1 MKLHHKILLGMG
13 AGLIWAAASAYLGG
27 AQFTQD
33 WIAPLGTLFINA
45 LKLIAVPLVLFSII
59 DGVGQLGDPKAL
71 GRIGGKALGLYL
83 LTTLAAILTGLMVV
97 NVVNPGE
104 SADLAQRTENRR
116 GFEAWLKATGKP
128 SPDGQWLTDATAADN
143 LDVADAALA
152 AKIST
157 VQSGTRG
164 PLDFLTEMVP
174 SNVFEALNAG
184 SMLQIIVF
192 AIFFGV
198 VLVLMPREHTDRV
211 RPLMGQL
218 SAVFVH
224 MVVVVMK
231 GAPYFVFAL
240 MAGTLTQ
247 LTGDD
252 PERLPGLLQTYG
264 TYMLTVLGGLV
275 LILLTVYP
283 TIAWWSTRRAG
294 WSWMQTFR
302 FFFAGMR
309 PAQLLAFS
317 TSSSA
322 ATLPVTLE
330 CVHDNLKVEEE
341 VSQFT
346 LPIGATINMDGTSL
360 YQAVAVVFLAQ
371 FHLVDL
377 SMAQQAT
384 IVLTAVAASVGA
396 AAIPSAGLIM
406 LIMVLDSVGLNPA
419 WIALIFPVD
428 RLLDMARTVINVTSD
443 AAVALNVAASEGQ
456 WRGAESPAQ

>member
-1 MKLHHKILLGMG
+1 MKLYHKILLGMG
-13 AGLIWAAASAYLGG
+13 AGLIWAVASAFLGG
-27 AQFTQD
+27 AQFTAD
-33 WIAPLGTLFINA
+33 WIAPFGTLFINA

-71 GRIGGKALGLYL
+71 GRIGGKALGLYM
-83 LTTLAAILTGLMVV
+83 LTTVAAILTGLLVV
-97 NVVNPGE
+97 NLVKPGKA
-104 SADLAQRTENRR
+104 ADHAQRLENRR
-116 GFEAWLKATGKP
+116 GFEAWLKASGKP

-143 LDVADAALA
+143 AEVLDASLA
-152 AKIST
+152 AKIET
-157 VQSGTRG
+157 VQAGDRG
-164 PLDFLTEMVP
+164 PLAFLTEMVP
-174 SNVFEALNAG
+174 SNVFEALSAG

-198 VLVLMPREHTDRV
+198 VLVLMPREQSDRV

-218 SAVFVH
+218 SAVFIH
-224 MVVVVMK
+224 MVVIVMRA
-231 GAPYFVFAL
+231 APFFVFAL

-252 PERLPGLLQTYG
+252 PARLPSLIQTYG
-264 TYMLTVLGGLV
+264 TYMLTVLAGLA
-275 LILLTVYP
+275 LILFTLYP
-283 TIAWWSTRRAG
+283 TIAWWSTRRFG
-294 WSWMQTFR
+294 WSWMRTFR
-302 FFFAGMR
+302 FFFSGMR

-371 FHLVDL
+371 FHLIDL
-377 SMAQQAT
+377 SFAQQSV

-428 RLLDMARTVINVTSD
+428 RILDMARTVINVSSD
-443 AAVALNVAASEGQ
+443 AAVAMNVAASEKQ
-456 WRGAESPAQ
+456 WRGAE

>member
-13 AGLIWAAASAYLGG
+13 AGLVWAAASAYLGG

-83 LTTLAAILTGLMVV
+83 LTTFAAILTGLMVV

-143 LDVADAALA
+143 LDLADAALA

-224 MVVVVMK
+224 MVVVVMN

-240 MAGTLTQ
+240 MAGTLNQ

-252 PERLPGLLQTYG
+252 PEPHTGRLQP
-264 TYMLTVLGGLV
+264 
-275 LILLTVYP
+275 
-283 TIAWWSTRRAG
+283 
-294 WSWMQTFR
+294 
-302 FFFAGMR
+302 
-309 PAQLLAFS
+309 
-317 TSSSA
+317 
-322 ATLPVTLE
+322 
-330 CVHDNLKVEEE
+330 
-341 VSQFT
+341 
-346 LPIGATINMDGTSL
+346 DGT
-360 YQAVAVVFLAQ
+360 
-371 FHLVDL
+371 
-377 SMAQQAT
+377 
-384 IVLTAVAASVGA
+384 
-396 AAIPSAGLIM
+396 
-406 LIMVLDSVGLNPA
+406 
-419 WIALIFPVD
+419 
-428 RLLDMARTVINVTSD
+428 
-443 AAVALNVAASEGQ
+443 
-456 WRGAESPAQ
+456 

>member
-13 AGLIWAAASAYLGG
+13 AGLLWAIGSAFAGG
-27 AQFTQD
+27 AQFTAD
-33 WIAPLGTLFINA
+33 WIAPFGTLFINA

-83 LTTLAAILTGLMVV
+83 ITTLAAILTGLMVV
-97 NVVNPGE
+97 NLVQPGKT
-104 SADLAQRTENRR
+104 ADHAQRMENRR

-128 SPDGQWLTDATAADN
+128 SPDGQWLTEATAADN
-143 LDVADAALA
+143 VEAMDASLA
-152 AKIST
+152 AKIET
-157 VQSGTRG
+157 VQSGDRG
-164 PLDFLTEMVP
+164 PLAFLTEMVP
-174 SNVFEALNAG
+174 SNVFEALSAG

-224 MVVVVMK
+224 MVVVIMQA
-231 GAPYFVFAL
+231 APFFVFAL

-252 PERLPGLLQTYG
+252 PARLPSLIQTYG
-264 TYMLTVLGGLV
+264 TYMLTVLGGLAT
-275 LILLTVYP
+275 ILFTVYP
-283 TIAWWSTRRAG
+283 TIAWWSTRRFG
-294 WSWMQTFR
+294 WSWARTFR
-302 FFFAGMR
+302 FFFSGMR

-371 FHLVDL
+371 FHLIDL
-377 SMAQQAT
+377 SFAQQST

-428 RLLDMARTVINVTSD
+428 RLLDMARTVINVSSD
-443 AAVALNVAASEGQ
+443 AAVAMNVAASENQ
-456 WRGAESPAQ
+456 WRGAE

>member
-1 MKLHHKILLGMG
+1 
-13 AGLIWAAASAYLGG
+13 
-27 AQFTQD
+27 
-33 WIAPLGTLFINA
+33 
-45 LKLIAVPLVLFSII
+45 
-59 DGVGQLGDPKAL
+59 
-71 GRIGGKALGLYL
+71 
-83 LTTLAAILTGLMVV
+83 
-97 NVVNPGE
+97 
-104 SADLAQRTENRR
+104 
-116 GFEAWLKATGKP
+116 
-128 SPDGQWLTDATAADN
+128 
-143 LDVADAALA
+143 
-152 AKIST
+152 
-157 VQSGTRG
+157 
-164 PLDFLTEMVP
+164 MVP
-174 SNVFEALNAG
+174 SNVFEALSAG

-224 MVVVVMK
+224 MVVVVMQA
-231 GAPYFVFAL
+231 APFFVFAL

-252 PERLPGLLQTYG
+252 PARLPSLIQTYG
-264 TYMLTVLGGLV
+264 TYMLTVLGGLA
-275 LILLTVYP
+275 LILFTVYP
-283 TIAWWSTRRAG
+283 TIAWWSTRRFG
-294 WSWMQTFR
+294 WSWARTFR
-302 FFFAGMR
+302 FFFSGMR

-371 FHLVDL
+371 FHLIDL
-377 SMAQQAT
+377 SFAQQST

-428 RLLDMARTVINVTSD
+428 RLLDMARTVINVSSD
-443 AAVALNVAASEGQ
+443 AAVAMNVAASENQ
-456 WRGAESPAQ
+456 WRGAE